1 MIRQHI
7 HQLIFYL
14 DKLKTLLTD
23 FVLFDEILTTFRE
36 LAIFFIGSLNV
47 RAETEVLS
55 FAVLA
60 TLNTD

>member
-36 LAIFFIGSLNV
+36 LAIFFNGSLNV